1 MPRTRRRRG
10 GSTLSVAASLGNYI
24 RKKRGLKPYK
34 TNRFGWATSKLAG
47 NGVARMLAVP
57 ALAYLAYK
65 NRDNLRSLASTAKSL
80 PWRVRGSGRR
90 RRRRSPRARGLLFR
104 P

>member
-1 MPRTRRRRG
+1 MPRTRRRRS
-10 GSTLSVAASLGNYI
+10 GSLTWLAA
-24 RKKRGLKPYK
+24 
-34 TNRFGWATSKLAG
+34 
-47 NGVARMLAVP
+47 P

-90 RRRRSPRARGLLFR
+90 RRRRSPRARGLLWR
-104 P
+104 A